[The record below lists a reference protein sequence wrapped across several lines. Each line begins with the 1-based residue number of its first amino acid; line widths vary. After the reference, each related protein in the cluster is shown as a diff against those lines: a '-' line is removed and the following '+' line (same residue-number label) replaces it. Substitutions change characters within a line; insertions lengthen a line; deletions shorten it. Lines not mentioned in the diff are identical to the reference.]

1 VTVRWTDAAIEELA
15 RRFAAA
21 AIPRPEWTHEAH
33 LIMGAWHVHSFGPR
47 KALEFLRERI
57 RRLNEANGVTNSET
71 EGYHETITRTYVALI
86 ADHLARA
93 PQRPLAARV
102 ATLLAGPL
110 AARDALLRHYSRAR
124 LFTPAARLGWVEPD
138 LVPLPALAD

>member
-1 VTVRWTDAAIEELA
+1 MSWTDAAIEELA

-33 LIMGAWHVHSFGPR
+33 LVMGAWHVHTLGAA
-47 KALEFLRERI
+47 KALEALRARI
-57 RRLNEANGVTNSET
+57 RRLNESNGVANTET
-71 EGYHETITRTYVALI
+71 DGYHETITRAYVAI
-86 ADHLARA
+86 IGDHLARSG
-93 PQRPLAARV
+93 PERSLAARV
-102 ATLLAGPL
+102 AELLAGPL

-138 LVPLPALAD
+138 LLPLPATAP